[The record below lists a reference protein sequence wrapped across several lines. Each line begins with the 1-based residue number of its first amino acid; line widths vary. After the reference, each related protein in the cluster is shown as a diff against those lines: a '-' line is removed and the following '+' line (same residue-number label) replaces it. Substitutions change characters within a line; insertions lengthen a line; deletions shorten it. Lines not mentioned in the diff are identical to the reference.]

1 MLELKESS
9 VLKLTDNYI
18 LYKLDIDQGM
28 YWLFDIVEGTY
39 FDLNEVSY
47 FELALFDGKTSFN
60 DLREKVIS
68 KFNYE
73 DSHVITRDL
82 KEFMENLYKKGIITE
97 LTNQEE
103 QNDTEKKR

>member
-1 MLELKESS
+1 MLELKKSS
-9 VLKLTDNYI
+9 ILKLADNFI

-47 FELALFDGKTSFN
+47 FELSLFDGKTSFG
-60 DLREKVIS
+60 DLCEKVIS
-68 KFNYE
+68 KYNYK

-82 KEFMENLYKKGIITE
+82 KDFMENLCKKGIITE
-97 LTNQEE
+97 I
-103 QNDTEKKR
+103 KV